1 MKKVC
6 SMPIPITKD
15 ELDLIEALLGF
26 AYKKMWYYP
35 SEEKLAESILDKIAE
50 FKVEEAMKNE
60 RKDGV

>member
-1 MKKVC
+1 
-6 SMPIPITKD
+6 MPIGITKD

-60 RKDGV
+60 RKD